1 MIISGLFTKHFE
13 RVIEND
19 SRRSLAKH
27 IPNIVVH
34 CREENTIKN
43 KMHHLKYGN
52 DIHERFHDIFMKLF
66 IERFK
71 TDVYREGNWIYII
84 KATGNLCAVK
94 IL

>member
-27 IPNIVVH
+27 ILNIVVH

-52 DIHERFHDIFMKLF
+52 
-66 IERFK
+66 
-71 TDVYREGNWIYII
+71 VG
-84 KATGNLCAVK
+84 
-94 IL
+94 

>member
-13 RVIEND
+13 RVIKND

-52 DIHERFHDIFMKLF
+52 
-66 IERFK
+66 
-71 TDVYREGNWIYII
+71 VG
-84 KATGNLCAVK
+84 
-94 IL
+94 